1 MSYALTGTRYIGS
14 GTLPTPVV
22 GYDAIDTST
31 GSFYVSNSSSTSWM
45 LVGNVN
51 SPNYGMMPVTG
62 GVMTGSISGAT
73 GWAPLDSPDFTT
85 TAKLNGLA
93 LATVNDLTTAIT
105 NVNAGISPKI
115 TSAVA
120 ATSNAISVQA
130 KIARTSGTF
139 TCTPVG
145 TIGAGLTAN
154 MFNVASYLPTYPD
167 GSQAAIGD
175 CAWVISIV
183 GIDGT
188 SNGSFYRFTD
198 GFSATTGTLS
208 AHTVN
213 PNATASFTCIGWD
226 AVAGSGLQAIISYFI
241 EGIKA

>member
-130 KIARTSGTF
+130 KVARLTGT
-139 TCTPVG
+139 
-145 TIGAGLTAN
+145 LT
-154 MFNVASYLPTYPD
+154 FNTGNSSETHAVPLPTYPD
-167 GSQAAIGD
+167 GSSAAIGD
-175 CAWVISIV
+175 CKWAVWVAGCDAPGTAFSI
-183 GIDGT
+183 
-188 SNGSFYRFTD
+188 RFTD
-198 GFSATTGTLS
+198 GLDTSSATVAAHVIDPSTSIMVALRCYGASYTGGAGLN
-208 AHTVN
+208 TV
-213 PNATASFTCIGWD
+213 I
-226 AVAGSGLQAIISYFI
+226 AGYYI
-241 EGIKA
+241 EGVKA